1 MHHVSTSAKGQ
12 PVNANR
18 QPTGSRGA
26 DALKV
31 VVSGG
36 ECGGEGGGGDG
47 EGGGGEGEGGG
58 GEGGDP
64 GIGGEGGG
72 GGGGGMLGGF
82 MHVL

>member
-36 ECGGEGGGGDG
+36 ECGGEGGDGD
-47 EGGGGEGEGGG
+47 GGGGLGGGGGDNGDGGG
-58 GEGGDP
+58 GEGG
-64 GIGGEGGG
+64 GGDGGG
-72 GGGGGMLGGF
+72 LWWRWMVVDG
-82 MHVL
+82 

>member
-47 EGGGGEGEGGG
+47 EGGGGEGGGG
-58 GEGGDP
+58 LGEHTGNGLSAMSP
-64 GIGGEGGG
+64 PF
-72 GGGGGMLGGF
+72 L
-82 MHVL
+82 HSSL